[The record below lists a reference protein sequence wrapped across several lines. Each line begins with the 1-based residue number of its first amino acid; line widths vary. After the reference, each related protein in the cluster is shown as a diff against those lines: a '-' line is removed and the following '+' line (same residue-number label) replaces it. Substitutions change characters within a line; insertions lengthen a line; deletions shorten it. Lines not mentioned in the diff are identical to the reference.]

1 MMDLMLIPDVDADYT
16 SIHSDKLKQKERP
29 QEFEDNLFVSIL
41 LSTIF
46 ETTYIM

>member
-29 QEFEDNLFVSIL
+29 QEFEDNLFVS
-41 LSTIF
+41 STIF